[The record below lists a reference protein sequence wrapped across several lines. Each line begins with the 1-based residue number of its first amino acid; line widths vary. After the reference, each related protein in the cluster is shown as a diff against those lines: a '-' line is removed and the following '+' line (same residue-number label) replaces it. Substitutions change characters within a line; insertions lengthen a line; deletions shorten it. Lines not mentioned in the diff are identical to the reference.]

1 MFLLARIKLYAIGAV
16 AFVTMLLGIWLSG
29 RRAGA
34 AAVRAAANEARLDNL
49 VGAKRVEEEIDALD
63 DSSVRDRASRWV
75 RKAK

>member
-1 MFLLARIKLYAIGAV
+1 MFLLARIKLYAFGAV

-34 AAVRAAANEARLDNL
+34 AAVRAAVNEARLDNL
-49 VGAKRVEEEIDALD
+49 VGAKKVEEEIDALD
-63 DSSVRDRASRWV
+63 DSSVRDRASKWV

>member
-1 MFLLARIKLYAIGAV
+1 MFLLARIKLYAVGAA
-16 AFVTMLLGIWLSG
+16 AFVAMLFGIWLSG
-29 RRAGA
+29 RRAGV

-63 DSSVRDRASRWV
+63 DSSVRDHASKWV